1 MADKNVKKSGM
12 HGSDTY
18 VTFPKNRRQTT
29 VKVLGNNFQEK
40 YTPYGLT
47 NNQALVLWQF
57 HHTQVVKKNWPVEP
71 IMLWKCTAVYI
82 FENYIF
88 FSYRI
93 WGRK

>member
-1 MADKNVKKSGM
+1 MADKDVKKSGM

-47 NNQALVLWQF
+47 NNQALVL
-57 HHTQVVKKNWPVEP
+57 
-71 IMLWKCTAVYI
+71 
-82 FENYIF
+82 
-88 FSYRI
+88 
-93 WGRK
+93 

>member
-1 MADKNVKKSGM
+1 MADKDVKKSGM

-57 HHTQVVKKNWPVEP
+57 HHTQVVKKLACGANYALKMHCS
-71 IMLWKCTAVYI
+71 IYLWKLY
-82 FENYIF
+82 F
-88 FSYRI
+88 F
-93 WGRK
+93 